1 MKTLTLL
8 VVALLALAGLVGCTT
23 TSRPNASAGTDA
35 VVSPQDEAA
44 VRATLAEVAN
54 TWNHH
59 DMKAMRELLTED
71 VQWIIPNGNAWRGK
85 QAVYEAHD
93 YLHRLLNPKTG
104 KPSTGR
110 LNIENIE
117 VRSMTPQV
125 AVVVAM
131 LVFTN
136 GVGETEQEYPAWGTR
151 GSFVMAN
158 RGGIWKL
165 AHYHESILAPGLF
178 KGERIRSSNSAK
190 RERIKAGVEHY
201 RKEGKDPSAIAELL
215 QEADRLTKIYYYKES
230 EVVLDKALGLLGST
244 AAETAQ
250 PQPTTGTA
258 KPPAQG
264 RKHPAEMSKIAAVS
278 PAFPTLPVRIG
289 FQNNSSGIRK
299 VYWLDQKGERQLRR
313 ELEPGQGYE
322 QPSYLISPWIVTDA
336 DGNALGLYFSD
347 GQKRIVILE

>member
-8 VVALLALAGLVGCTT
+8 AVALVAWSGLVGCTT
-23 TSRPNASAGTDA
+23 TQRPTASAGTDA

-44 VRATLAEVAN
+44 VRATLAELAN
-54 TWNHH
+54 TWNHN

-71 VQWIIPNGNAWRGK
+71 VVWIIPNGNAWRGK
-85 QAVYEAHD
+85 QEVYDAHD
-93 YLHRLLNPKTG
+93 YLHRILNPKTG
-104 KPSTGR
+104 KPSMGT

-158 RGGIWKL
+158 RGGAWKI
-165 AHYHESILAPGLF
+165 AHYHESLVKGGLF
-178 KGERIRSSNSAK
+178 LGERIRSSNSAK

-230 EVVLDKALGLLGST
+230 EVVLDKALGLLGGT
-244 AAETAQ
+244 AGETAQ
-250 PQPTTGTA
+250 PQPTAGTA
-258 KPPAQG
+258 KPREQD
-264 RKHPAEMSKIAAVS
+264 RKHPAEIAKIASVS
-278 PAFPTLPVRIG
+278 PTFPVPAVRMG

-313 ELEPGQGYE
+313 ELEPGQGYVE
-322 QPSYLISPWIVTDA
+322 PSDLFNPWVVTDA

-347 GQKRIVILE
+347 GQRRIVTLE